1 MTEFYIRKAEL
12 FEADELTILAKKSKA
27 HWGYDKKLV
36 SKWEDELTITS
47 NFLKISKIN
56 LLKWVLPVLF

>member
-36 SKWEDELTITS
+36 SKWED
-47 NFLKISKIN
+47 
-56 LLKWVLPVLF
+56 